1 MIVIDTHALVWFI
14 QGDPRLSERGQAA
27 IFDAAAGGG
36 VAIPSIMTWEVAML
50 LAKERLVL
58 PLPAS
63 DWFDQVL
70 GVDGFFLAELTQAI
84 GIDAGMLPTI
94 HGDPAD
100 RLMIATART
109 YACPLLTADGR
120 ILDYAANGYLKAID
134 ARR

>member
-14 QGDPRLSERGQAA
+14 QGDPRLSDGALTA
-27 IFDAAAGGG
+27 IVDAAAGDG

-58 PLPAS
+58 PLPAHG
-63 DWFDQVL
+63 WFDQVL
-70 GVDGFFLAELTQAI
+70 GIDGFFLAELTQAI
-84 GIDAGMLPTI
+84 GIDAGMLPAI

-100 RLMIATART
+100 RLMIATARD
-109 YACPLLTADGR
+109 YDCPLLTADGR
-120 ILDYAANGYLKAID
+120 ILEYAAEGHLKAID